1 MVIKQLQKTWL
12 PSPIF
17 PARFAILIIL
27 LLVVTG
33 IIVDARPTLAQE
45 NTVNYTLTDLQ
56 GRDFS
61 QSDVSGTSFAGA
73 DMYKANFRGANLQKT
88 ILTKG
93 SFIQADLTGANLTDT
108 FADRVSFYDANL
120 TNAIFT
126 DAMLSSSIFVKAN
139 ITGAD
144 FSDAIIDRYQVKLM
158 CDRASGVNPVTGVST
173 RASLGCP
180 DFSGRPRTDRQVL
193 PNKEITNPGESRE
206 PGTGSEK
213 QAGLL
218 QFLNNLFFAV
228 PQK

>member
-1 MVIKQLQKTWL
+1 MVRKPNQKTSL
-12 PSPIF
+12 PSPI
-17 PARFAILIIL
+17 AILTIL

-61 QSDVSGTSFAGA
+61 NKNLSGTSFAGA
-73 DMYKANFRGANLQKT
+73 DMYRANFRGANLQKT

-108 FADRVSFYDANL
+108 FADRVSFYGANL

-126 DAMLSSSIFVKAN
+126 DAILSSSIFVKAI

-144 FSDAIIDRYQVKLM
+144 FSYAIIDRYQVKLM

-180 DFSGRPRTDRQVL
+180 EPKVRPNQ
-193 PNKEITNPGESRE
+193 KITNPGESRE
-206 PGTGSEK
+206 QGAGEVK
-213 QAGLL
+213 QAGLS
-218 QFLNNLFFAV
+218 QFLEKLFFAV

>member
-1 MVIKQLQKTWL
+1 MVIKHNQKTWL

-17 PARFAILIIL
+17 PTGFAILIIL

-56 GRDFS
+56 YRDFS
-61 QSDVSGTSFAGA
+61 NQNLSGTSFAGA
-73 DMYKANFRGANLQKT
+73 DMYRANFRGANLQKT

-93 SFIQADLTGANLTDT
+93 SFIQADLTGANLTDI

-126 DAMLSSSIFVKAN
+126 YAMLSSSIFVKAN

-173 RASLGCP
+173 RASLGCSEPKSLGNQNTPIP
-180 DFSGRPRTDRQVL
+180 DPGGIYEQGSGGVKKAGFLQKL
-193 PNKEITNPGESRE
+193 
-206 PGTGSEK
+206 EK
-213 QAGLL
+213 L
-218 QFLNNLFFAV
+218 FLRS